1 MKKVNNLKFL
11 FQPKSIAVI
20 GASRSPKK
28 IGHLIFKNII
38 DNSFRGRVFPIN
50 PKAEKILNRPAY
62 SSIVD
67 IPQPVDLAIIVIPAP
82 AVAPALEQAA
92 EKGVKAAII
101 ISAGFG
107 ESGPLGQKR
116 EEEIKKI
123 TQKYPIRVLGPN
135 CLGIIN
141 PHHQLNASWGGSEFP
156 KEKGGL
162 VFFSQSGALSAPVLE
177 FCQKNN
183 LGLNCFI
190 SLGNK
195 VDINETDIL
204 EFFEKE
210 KRAKILAGY
219 LESFKNGKEFVS
231 LTRKITAQKPVI
243 ILKGGMSEEGAQTAS
258 SHTAA
263 LSTPQKITR
272 GIFRQG
278 GAIPAQNL
286 TEFLNLLL
294 FFSHLQEK
302 RGGEKL
308 AIITN
313 AGGAGVLAVDALSNS
328 FLKLASFSL
337 PTVEKLKKI
346 LAPLITIKNPLDILG
361 DADEARYQKALA
373 ICQNDPQVDS
383 LLLILTKQSG
393 TNPEKIARACTFQA
407 LKTKK
412 PVIFSFLGQES
423 VSLAQ
428 KIISQKKLVNFS
440 SPEQAIDSL
449 AAFSYYQEKIQN
461 QKPKPLAK
469 TKITQN
475 AKEKVNNIIKNVLKE
490 GRKQLNEAEGFKIL
504 EAYNINTPKFI
515 VWDQNTPLQNVTKTI
530 GFPLFIKII
539 KPIITHKTDQKAVI
553 KVKNYQELKQ
563 ALKQMSQRFS
573 QPEFI
578 LEEAISEGE
587 ELILGVKYDH
597 SFGHLL
603 MAGAGGIYT
612 EILKDNSFRALPLV
626 ENDAQEMLEELA
638 IYPLLR
644 GARGKEAVNLSKIK
658 QSLFALS
665 QLTTD
670 FPQIKELDLNP
681 LVCSSKSAV
690 AVDIKILL

>member
-1 MKKVNNLKFL
+1 MKKTNHLKFL
-11 FQPKSIAVI
+11 FEPKSIAVI

-38 DNSFRGRVFPIN
+38 DNGFRGRVFPIN
-50 PKAEKILNRPAY
+50 PKAEKILNYPAY

-82 AVAPALEQAA
+82 AVAPVLEQAA
-92 EKGVKAAII
+92 KKGVGAAII

-107 ESGPLGQKR
+107 ESGPLGQKK

-141 PHHQLNASWGGSEFP
+141 PHHQLNASWGAAFP
-156 KEKGGL
+156 EKGNL

-195 VDINETDIL
+195 VDISETDIL
-204 EFFEKE
+204 EFFGKE
-210 KRAKILAGY
+210 KRAQILAGY
-219 LESFKNGKEFVS
+219 LESFKNGKDLVS
-231 LTRKITAQKPVI
+231 FSRKITAQKPVI

-263 LSTPQKITR
+263 LSTPKKITQ

-278 GAIPAQNL
+278 GIIPAQNL
-286 TEFLNLLL
+286 TEFLNFLLL
-294 FFSHLQEK
+294 FGHLQEK
-302 RGGEKL
+302 RDGKKL

-313 AGGAGVLAVDALSNS
+313 AGGASVLAVDALADS
-328 FLKLASFSL
+328 FLKLASFSS
-337 PTVEKLKKI
+337 PTVEKLKQV
-346 LAPLITIKNPLDILG
+346 LPPLVAIKNPLDILG
-361 DADEARYQKALA
+361 DADEGRYQQALA

-393 TNPEKIARACTFQA
+393 TNPEKIAQACTSQA

-412 PVIFSFLGQES
+412 PVIFNFLGEES

-440 SPEQAIDSL
+440 SPEQAINSL
-449 AAFSYYQEKIQN
+449 ATFSFYQEKIQN
-461 QKPKPLAK
+461 QKKAALV
-469 TKITQN
+469 KIKIGQSN
-475 AKEKVNNIIKNVLKE
+475 KEKVNNIIKNAFWE
-490 GRKQLNEAEGFKIL
+490 GRKQLNEAEGLEIL
-504 EAYNINTPKFI
+504 RAYNIGTPKFI
-515 VWDQNTPLQNVTKTI
+515 TWSKKTPPKDIAKTL
-530 GFPLFIKII
+530 GFPLFVKIM
-539 KPIITHKTDQKAVI
+539 KPIIIHKTDQKAVI
-553 KVKNYQELKQ
+553 KVNNEQELKKT
-563 ALKQMSQRFS
+563 LEKMSQKFS

-578 LEEAISEGE
+578 LEEAIKEGV
-587 ELILGVKYDH
+587 ELILGVKYDP

-603 MAGAGGIYT
+603 MTGAGGIYT
-612 EILKDNSFRALPLV
+612 EVLKDNSFRALPLA
-626 ENDAQEMLEELA
+626 ENDAQEMLGELA

-658 QSLFALS
+658 QTLLALS
-665 QLTTD
+665 QLATD

-681 LVCSSKSAV
+681 LICSSKSAV
-690 AVDIKILL
+690 AADIKILF